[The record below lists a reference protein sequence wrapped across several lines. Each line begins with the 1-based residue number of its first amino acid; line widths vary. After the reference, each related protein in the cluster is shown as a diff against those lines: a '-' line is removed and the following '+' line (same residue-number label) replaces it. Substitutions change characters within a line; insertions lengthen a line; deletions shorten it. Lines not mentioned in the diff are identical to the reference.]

1 VAFSRLSYLKF
12 LHRSYSRTGR
22 WGWLLSRRIRSFGW
36 GIILLVAVTTVLGT
50 DLRTS
55 AVFMLFCTAASLL
68 AVTFLWVFF
77 RSAKVSAQRDLPRY
91 GTVDVELEYEVVVRN
106 DGRRRIAAMLF
117 EEWPPDP
124 RPDFETFA
132 HTPEPGEQLRNPVD
146 RTLLYY
152 RWLYLQERVRGFS
165 AIEALQS
172 PHELAPGESAK
183 IRFQLKPQ
191 HRGVIKLNEL
201 RLLLPDPIGL
211 FQRCLRIN
219 ARADEIVVL
228 PKRYPLNEF
237 HILGSSQLDAGM
249 EANSQ
254 GKGDQGDFTHLREY
268 LPGDSMRTVDWKSWA
283 RTGKP
288 IVREYEDH
296 FIPRFGLLLD
306 NHAPPGR
313 AFEEAV
319 AVASSFVALGG
330 NSNLHLEQVWIG
342 QNSFPLTEGGEGPQ
356 HDRLLET
363 LATAKPQPKDQATKI
378 LQTLRIEGAELNT
391 LLVIL
396 ADWTAAQQKFVDE
409 LRKLDLET
417 AVIVL
422 QDKDKTAPQIRGPIH
437 FINVDTVAKDLAG
450 IADQLFT
457 SPHLT

>member
-36 GIILLVAVTTVLGT
+36 GVILLVAVTTVLGT

-77 RSAKVSAQRDLPRY
+77 RSAKVSAQRRLPRY
-91 GTVDVELEYEVVVRN
+91 GTVDVALEYGVEVRN
-106 DGRRRIAAMLF
+106 EGRRKLTAMLF

-132 HTPEPGEQLRNPVD
+132 HTPEPGEGLRNPVD
-146 RTLLYY
+146 RRLLYY
-152 RWLYLQERVRGFS
+152 RWLYLQEKERGFS
-165 AIEALQS
+165 AMEALQS
-172 PHELAPGESAK
+172 PRKLAPGEAGRA
-183 IRFQLKPQ
+183 RFQLTPR
-191 HRGVIKLNEL
+191 HRGVIALGEL
-201 RLLLPDPIGL
+201 RVLLPDPVGL
-211 FQRCLRIN
+211 FQRCLRVKT
-219 ARADEIVVL
+219 RSDELVVL
-228 PKRYPLNEF
+228 PKRYPLDEF
-237 HILGSSQLDAGM
+237 HVLGRSRLDAGT
-249 EANSQ
+249 EASSQ
-254 GKGDQGDFTHLREY
+254 NKGHQGDFTHLREY

-296 FIPRFGLLLD
+296 FTPRFGIVLD
-306 NHAPPGR
+306 THARPGR

-319 AVASSFVALGG
+319 AVASSFVALG
-330 NSNLHLEQVWIG
+330 SESDIPLEQMWIG
-342 QNSFPLTEGGEGPQ
+342 TEAFPLVEGRNSPQ
-356 HDRLLET
+356 HDRLLES
-363 LATAKPQPKDQATKI
+363 LARVKPRSEDNAEDLMRMLKIDTEELTA
-378 LQTLRIEGAELNT
+378 

-396 ADWTAAQQKFVDE
+396 PTWTRAQQKFVDE
-409 LRKLDLET
+409 LKRLGLEI

-422 QDKDKTAPQIRGPIH
+422 QEKEESAPQATGPVH
-437 FINVDTVAKDLAG
+437 FVAVDSVARDLARAAG
-450 IADQLFT
+450 QLF
-457 SPHLT
+457 SPPHPA